1 MRLFEDEPLADPTA
15 TILADNLI
23 DLAMDAR
30 AQRLD
35 DAVRLAE
42 AAA

>member
-1 MRLFEDEPLADPTA
+1 MRLFEDEAMADPTA
-15 TILADNLI
+15 TILADSLI
-23 DLAMDAR
+23 ELAMEAR

-35 DAVRLAE
+35 EAVRLAE